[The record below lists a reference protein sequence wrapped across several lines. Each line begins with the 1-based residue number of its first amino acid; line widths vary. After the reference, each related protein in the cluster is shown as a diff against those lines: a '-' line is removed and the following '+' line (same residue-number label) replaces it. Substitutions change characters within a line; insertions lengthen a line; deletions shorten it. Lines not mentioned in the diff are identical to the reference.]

1 MRNFRKVPEAE
12 SIGHSFYY
20 FYNMML
26 GAYDPEE
33 IYVLEDTWNG
43 PMVYSYTIV
52 TVIVLMSL
60 LIAILSHLY
69 EESSGRMRLEFRQ
82 ILVEQVS
89 VSIVS
94 PKYRLLNCSVPPLSC
109 LSFPFLPLMFT
120 PWAAQVSKV
129 VLLMIYVVCI
139 LPCVLSLFVTLSIL
153 VALPAYLFH
162 FVAILRS
169 RAVKVETFEE
179 SGEVTPQTKI
189 NVCCRAIGW
198 LAFGPFIIAYTIL
211 KDTFYLAGNLTED
224 VEPDILAKEKA
235 WADSSASTTRDSHN
249 SPENSTILPKPT
261 LQESLS
267 HDNHDQTDSFSS
279 RFRVRLS
286 ENPLADRDLVAR
298 VCLFSKHLATPWI
311 NAVEME
317 RRFFTALEFVDV
329 VLVTGAIS
337 KATQSHGDDSKRILK
352 TMLMINSLLRT
363 HKPNPSPRPADSV
376 A

>member
-1 MRNFRKVPEAE
+1 
-12 SIGHSFYY
+12 
-20 FYNMML
+20 
-26 GAYDPEE
+26 
-33 IYVLEDTWNG
+33 
-43 PMVYSYTIV
+43 
-52 TVIVLMSL
+52 
-60 LIAILSHLY
+60 
-69 EESSGRMRLEFRQ
+69 
-82 ILVEQVS
+82 
-89 VSIVS
+89 
-94 PKYRLLNCSVPPLSC
+94 
-109 LSFPFLPLMFT
+109 MFT

-129 VLLMIYVVCI
+129 VLLVIYVVCI
-139 LPCVLSLFVTLSIL
+139 LPCVLALFVTLSIL

-162 FVAILRS
+162 FLAILRS

-198 LAFGPFIIAYTIL
+198 LASGPFIIAYTIL

-267 HDNHDQTDSFSS
+267 HDIHDQTDSFSS

-286 ENPLADRDLVAR
+286 ENPLVDRDLVAR
-298 VCLFSKHLATPWI
+298 VCLFSKHLATPWV

-329 VLVTGAIS
+329 ALVTGAIN

-352 TMLMINSLLRT
+352 TMLMINSLLKT